1 MEAVFARREHGGH
14 RVVLSPKGYEV
25 EWPTGSRVYPSA
37 RQLLIAL
44 VNRNPDPPKGAAD
57 HRLTFDRYFRRGKY
71 QSWVPPQDTLALFQP
86 DPPNQISIP
95 TPKPL
100 RVDSSLTVLV
110 EEPEIKLGIDLEN
123 RSIEVRKLF
132 YAGFSRK
139 MLAKGYDPEDVL
151 QDVYVALAVR
161 NRGKCPFDP
170 RKSSFSHYV
179 YMVCGCVCSN
189 YHRRYGRLTRNEQF
203 GVPVVGED
211 EYSDVANAD
220 LAVEEAGQEDAYQL
234 LSATSTLTIRVVEEA
249 PLAGIDPTL
258 AERCIEFLFEGWRYR
273 EISEVMGCSIGKVS
287 EAVKFVRKVAT
298 EWRAEMGI

>member
-1 MEAVFARREHGGH
+1 
-14 RVVLSPKGYEV
+14 
-25 EWPTGSRVYPSA
+25 
-37 RQLLIAL
+37 
-44 VNRNPDPPKGAAD
+44 
-57 HRLTFDRYFRRGKY
+57 
-71 QSWVPPQDTLALFQP
+71 
-86 DPPNQISIP
+86 
-95 TPKPL
+95 
-100 RVDSSLTVLV
+100 
-110 EEPEIKLGIDLEN
+110 
-123 RSIEVRKLF
+123 
-132 YAGFSRK
+132 
-139 MLAKGYDPEDVL
+139 
-151 QDVYVALAVR
+151 
-161 NRGKCPFDP
+161 
-170 RKSSFSHYV
+170 
-179 YMVCGCVCSN
+179 MVCGCVCSN